1 MDYRQLPDNGHIP
14 TIAEQHDNRWGVYCV
29 ACSQTAEDY
38 VWPCREGVT
47 WDVPALLVAADALAA
62 AREELAEAKREE
74 ERYRQ
79 EVRDSA
85 TTAGRALRE
94 LDALKVQ
101 YAGIQIER
109 DLANEQL
116 RGWRKRAAEQ
126 RTVCAAAPQP
136 TCSCKVQPFLAPPR
150 IVHLSTCELKAAAP
164 QDDEWFTTPC
174 VAAELGV
181 AHPAHPLGKPEVRI
195 ACAGAVPGDGE
206 QAAATSH
213 GWTSHGYACCG
224 KAKTGERPNAR
235 ARCMGNPRCAKCKAE
250 AERIHATLPTSGQA

>member
-1 MDYRQLPDNGHIP
+1 
-14 TIAEQHDNRWGVYCV
+14 
-29 ACSQTAEDY
+29 
-38 VWPCREGVT
+38 VT
-47 WDVPALLVAADALAA
+47 WDVPAVLVAADALAA

-126 RTVCAAAPQP
+126 RTVSAAAPQAEP
-136 TCSCKVQPFLAPPR
+136 IADDDTRCHLMER
-150 IVHLSTCELKAAAP
+150 ETTNRDLVHSRRCWCQDAAP
-164 QDDEWFTTPC
+164 Q
-174 VAAELGV
+174 VA
-181 AHPAHPLGKPEVRI
+181 
-195 ACAGAVPGDGE
+195 AVPGDGE
-206 QAAATSH
+206 QAATTSH